1 MGIKAAYSPKQS
13 IWDGGLEGDGH
24 GHSSWQHPTL
34 EGTRLRVQFVPLLL
48 VRCRSNRLAAAPPAR
63 IARIIACSQRPARR
77 MEKLPRRH
85 QKFLGAYRSDCCHVH
100 VILKT

>member
-34 EGTRLRVQFVPLLL
+34 DGTRLRVQLYPCFSAAVAPIGCQRLHQRGSPELLH
-48 VRCRSNRLAAAPPAR
+48 V
-63 IARIIACSQRPARR
+63 
-77 MEKLPRRH
+77 
-85 QKFLGAYRSDCCHVH
+85 LGALLEGWKSFQDVTKISRVRIDWTAAMY
-100 VILKT
+100 I